1 MVLLLICW
9 DICRLGQAEA
19 WTGSHGLT
27 LLSSL
32 PLSDVWQYIYPLVCA
47 FFVALLPVWVVLA
60 RRSPATREVLYSGW
74 EPVIIA
80 MAISR

>member
-1 MVLLLICW
+1 M
-9 DICRLGQAEA
+9 
-19 WTGSHGLT
+19 LT
-27 LLSSL
+27 FLCSL
-32 PLSDVWQYIYPLVCA
+32 PLSDDWQYIYPLVCA